1 MDDLPIPVL
10 YTYLLPW
17 PIAVRGSSRAVM
29 RGGVPIWLG
38 PVASCS
44 PGRQCRHED
53 PGEKRWPGGACAP
66 GPSPTAGFPPVSP
79 VSTTARH
86 LSGGGRLVLSCL
98 LGLGLAGFTVAMV
111 LPTID
116 HLHQYATLRSRG
128 MTTTTRIGYYAT
140 AQNSQ
145 PVSVTVTCPG
155 TFTVRGSP
163 VTENIPGLPAP
174 LQAGATLLVMAGPQD
189 TRDVYP

>member
-1 MDDLPIPVL
+1 
-10 YTYLLPW
+10 
-17 PIAVRGSSRAVM
+17 
-29 RGGVPIWLG
+29 
-38 PVASCS
+38 
-44 PGRQCRHED
+44 
-53 PGEKRWPGGACAP
+53 
-66 GPSPTAGFPPVSP
+66 

-116 HLHQYATLRSRG
+116 HLQQYATLRSRG
-128 MTTTTRIGYYAT
+128 VTTTARIGYYAT

-189 TRDVYP
+189 TRDVYPLTDVRTGYQSGWLEDDSYYALLALGLLILTVANMVIVICRRHRA